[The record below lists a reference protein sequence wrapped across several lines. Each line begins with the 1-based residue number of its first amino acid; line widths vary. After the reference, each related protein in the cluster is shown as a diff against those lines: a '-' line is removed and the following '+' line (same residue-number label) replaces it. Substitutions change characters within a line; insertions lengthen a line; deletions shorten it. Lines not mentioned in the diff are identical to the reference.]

1 MMRAVPPALAFVL
14 AMAAGLGPASAA
26 AIAAAEALRQTGAF
40 RR

>member
-26 AIAAAEALRQTGAF
+26 AEALRQTGAF